1 MRTKKYK
8 TAEGFLE
15 SHYDHWFH
23 YLRPEKQETREEII
37 QRSNGATRSAIR
49 ALLPAIGIGGAK
61 VDDTEDLKEAV
72 ARIQQTTEAQN
83 DRAQHF
89 LQGALKWLRRR
100 RLIPISATMIS
111 STEREQA

>member
-15 SHYDHWFH
+15 GHYDHEF
-23 YLRPEKQETREEII
+23 YYSRPKKQETREEII

-72 ARIQQTTEAQN
+72 ARIQQTAEAQN

-100 RLIPISATMIS
+100 RLIPISS
-111 STEREQA
+111 RLVS